1 MSDIFRE
8 VDEEVRR
15 SQAEQMWSR
24 YSGIVLL
31 ACVVLVL
38 GVAGYRFFEWQREK
52 AASENGAKFEDALTL
67 IQTGKTAE
75 GEAAIAQIAGTGTG
89 IYKSIAQFRSAADLA
104 KKDAAGA
111 IKAFDALANDATL
124 DAGLRDVA
132 RLRSGAV
139 AVDALPLSE
148 TEQRLMP
155 LLTPGNVW
163 RHPAN
168 ELLAASAL
176 KAGQLDKARQYLDTI
191 IIDRDAPAPI
201 KARAEILIGLTRGA
215 K

>member
-15 SQAEQMWSR
+15 SQAEQWWSR

-31 ACVVLVL
+31 ACAVLVL

-52 AASENGAKFEDALTL
+52 VASENGAKFEDALTL
-67 IQTGKTAE
+67 IQTGKSTE
-75 GEAAIAQIAGTGTG
+75 GEAAIAKIAGEGTG
-89 IYKSIAQFRSAADLA
+89 IYKAIAQFRSAADLA

-111 IKAFDALANDATL
+111 IKAFDALAADTTL

-132 RLRSGAV
+132 RLRAGSI
-139 AVDALPLSE
+139 AVDALPFPE
-148 TEQRLMP
+148 AERRMAP
-155 LLTPGNVW
+155 LLGSGNVW

-176 KAGQLDKARQYLDTI
+176 KAGELEKARQYLDTI